1 MLFFC
6 EVFWFLILRIEMSMA
21 NLKKQQQ
28 TRERPTQGRRRGG
41 GGAFIY
47 NRNGRF
53 LTRGD
58 LFVWAW
64 WVIRLIIR
72 VR

>member
-41 GGAFIY
+41 GGHSFITEMAVFSLEATY
-47 NRNGRF
+47 SCEPDG
-53 LTRGD
+53 LS
-58 LFVWAW
+58 VW
-64 WVIRLIIR
+64 
-72 VR
+72 